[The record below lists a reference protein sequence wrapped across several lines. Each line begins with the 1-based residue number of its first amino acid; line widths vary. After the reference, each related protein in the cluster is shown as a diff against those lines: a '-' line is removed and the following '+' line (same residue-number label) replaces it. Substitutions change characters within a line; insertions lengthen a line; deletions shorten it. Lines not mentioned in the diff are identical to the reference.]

1 MLDKYCSFCLTALR
15 NCHQAR
21 LLQVIALSQALVY
34 KTPFNRSP
42 PMTAHKALP
51 HAQPTD
57 VGLCPERAQ
66 RLMDVL
72 RREVASGRL
81 PGAVA
86 MIARR
91 GQIGLFEAVGQQDP
105 ATGTPMKTDSIFRIY
120 SMTKPVVSVAVMMLV
135 ERGQLLLS
143 DPVSRWLPE
152 YANQKVATANG
163 LEPVRQ
169 EATVQDLLRHTAGLT
184 YEFLGD
190 SAVQRQYGAVK
201 IASRERTNAEFS
213 QTLAAVPLQFQPG
226 TVWAYSRAT
235 DVLGRLIEVVSGQ
248 GLGAFLQAEI
258 FGPLG
263 MVDTGFA
270 VPPEQQHRIAEPF
283 AHDPDGGVPMKVL
296 EPRQVPAMEGGGGGL
311 MSTAMDYTRFLQCLR
326 NRGELDGVR
335 LLGPHTVDY
344 MTADHLG
351 GIPADGTLLPP
362 GHGFGLGFAV
372 RTHPGLSPVPGSV
385 GLYYWGGIAGTTF
398 FVDPA
403 LDMYAMLMIQAP
415 NQRDY
420 YRPLFRDLVYAALL

>member
-1 MLDKYCSFCLTALR
+1 
-15 NCHQAR
+15 
-21 LLQVIALSQALVY
+21 
-34 KTPFNRSP
+34 
-42 PMTAHKALP
+42 MTTHPALP
-51 HAQPTD
+51 QAHPAD
-57 VGLCPERAQ
+57 VGLCPERTQ
-66 RLMDVL
+66 RLMHVL

-91 GQIGLFEAVGQQDP
+91 GQIALMEAVGQQDP
-105 ATGTPMKTDSIFRIY
+105 AKGTPMQTDSIFRIY

-135 ERGQLLLS
+135 ERGLLLLS

-152 YANQKVATANG
+152 YTHQQVATANG
-163 LEPVRQ
+163 LEPVKQ
-169 EATVQDLLRHTAGLT
+169 AATVQDLLRHTAGLT
-184 YEFLGD
+184 YEFLGT
-190 SAVQRQYGAVK
+190 SPVQQQYGHVK

-213 QTLAAVPLQFQPG
+213 QTLAAMPLQFQPG
-226 TVWAYSRAT
+226 SVWAYSRAT
-235 DVLGRLIEVVSGQ
+235 DVLGRLVEVVSGH
-248 GLGAFLQAEI
+248 GLGAFLQTEI

-270 VPPEQQHRIAEPF
+270 VPPEQHHRIAEPF

-296 EPRQVPAMEGGGGGL
+296 EPRDVPAMEGGGGGL
-311 MSTAMDYTRFLQCLR
+311 MSTAMDYARFLQCLR
-326 NRGELDGVR
+326 NRGELNGVR

-372 RTHPGLSPVPGSV
+372 RTHLGLSPVPGSV

-403 LDMYAMLMIQAP
+403 LDMVAMLMIQAP

>member
-1 MLDKYCSFCLTALR
+1 
-15 NCHQAR
+15 
-21 LLQVIALSQALVY
+21 
-34 KTPFNRSP
+34 
-42 PMTAHKALP
+42 MTAHKALP

-57 VGLCPERAQ
+57 VGLCPNRTQ

-86 MIARR
+86 MVARK
-91 GQIGLFEAVGQQDP
+91 GQIALFEAVGQQDP
-105 ATGTPMKTDSIFRIY
+105 GTGTPMKTDSIFRIY

-152 YANQKVATANG
+152 YANQQVATAKG

-190 SAVQRQYGAVK
+190 SSVQRQYGAVK

-213 QTLAAVPLQFQPG
+213 QMLAALPLQFQPG

-235 DVLGRLIEVVSGQ
+235 DVLGRLVEVVSGQ

-258 FGPLG
+258 FDPLG

-372 RTHPGLSPVPGSV
+372 RTHLGLSPVPGSV

-403 LDMYAMLMIQAP
+403 LDMVAMLMIQAP

-420 YRPLFRDLVYAALL
+420 YRPLFRDLVYATLL

>member
-1 MLDKYCSFCLTALR
+1 M
-15 NCHQAR
+15 
-21 LLQVIALSQALVY
+21 
-34 KTPFNRSP
+34 TPHP
-42 PMTAHKALP
+42 ALP
-51 HAQPTD
+51 HARPAD
-57 VGLCPERAQ
+57 VGLCPERTQ

-86 MIARR
+86 MVARK
-91 GQIGLFEAVGQQDP
+91 GQIALFEAVGQQDP
-105 ATGTPMKTDSIFRIY
+105 ATGKPMQTDSIFRIY

-152 YANQKVATANG
+152 FANQQVATAHG
-163 LEPVRQ
+163 LEPVRNP
-169 EATVQDLLRHTAGLT
+169 ATVQDLLRHTAGLT
-184 YEFLGD
+184 YEFLGT
-190 SAVQRQYGAVK
+190 SPVQQQYGQVK

-213 QTLAAVPLQFQPG
+213 QTLAALPLQFQPG
-226 TVWAYSRAT
+226 SVWAYSRAT
-235 DVLGRLIEVVSGQ
+235 DVLGRLVEVVSGQ

-270 VPPEQQHRIAEPF
+270 VPPDQQHRIAEPF

-296 EPRQVPAMEGGGGGL
+296 EPRDLPAMEGGGGGL

-326 NRGELDGVR
+326 NRGELNGVR
-335 LLGPHTVDY
+335 LLGPHTVDF

-351 GIPADGTLLPP
+351 NIPADGTLLPP

-372 RTHPGLSPVPGSV
+372 RTHLGLSPVPGSV

-398 FVDPA
+398 FVDPQ
-403 LDMYAMLMIQAP
+403 LDMVAMLMIQAP

>member
-1 MLDKYCSFCLTALR
+1 
-15 NCHQAR
+15 
-21 LLQVIALSQALVY
+21 
-34 KTPFNRSP
+34 
-42 PMTAHKALP
+42 
-51 HAQPTD
+51 
-57 VGLCPERAQ
+57 
-66 RLMDVL
+66 MDVL

-86 MIARR
+86 MVARR
-91 GQIGLFEAVGQQDP
+91 GQIALFEAVGQQDP
-105 ATGTPMKTDSIFRIY
+105 ATGTPMQTDSIFRIY
-120 SMTKPVVSVAVMMLV
+120 SMTKPVVSVAVMMLI

-143 DPVSRWLPE
+143 DPVSRWMPE
-152 YANQKVATANG
+152 YANQQVATAQG

-213 QTLAAVPLQFQPG
+213 QTLAAMPLQFQPG
-226 TVWAYSRAT
+226 SVWAYSRAT
-235 DVLGRLIEVVSGQ
+235 DVLGRLVEVVSGQ

-270 VPPEQQHRIAEPF
+270 VPPEQHHRIAEPF

-351 GIPADGTLLPP
+351 RIPADGTLLPP

-372 RTHPGLSPVPGSV
+372 RTHLGLSPVPGSV

-403 LDMYAMLMIQAP
+403 LDMYAMLMVQAP

>member
-1 MLDKYCSFCLTALR
+1 MITR
-15 NCHQAR
+15 H
-21 LLQVIALSQALVY
+21 
-34 KTPFNRSP
+34 T
-42 PMTAHKALP
+42 ALP
-51 HAQPTD
+51 HARPTD
-57 VGLCPERAQ
+57 VGLCPDRTQ

-105 ATGTPMKTDSIFRIY
+105 GTGTQMQTDSIFRIY

-152 YANQKVATANG
+152 YANQQVATAQG

-169 EATVQDLLRHTAGLT
+169 AATVQDLLRHTAGLT

-190 SAVQRQYGAVK
+190 STVQRQYEAVK
-201 IASRERTNAEFS
+201 IASREWTNAEFS
-213 QTLAAVPLQFQPG
+213 QTLAALPLQFQPG

-235 DVLGRLIEVVSGQ
+235 DVLGRLVEVVSGQ

-270 VPPEQQHRIAEPF
+270 VPPEHHHRIAEPF
-283 AHDPDGGVPMKVL
+283 EHDPDGGVPMKVIQ
-296 EPRQVPAMEGGGGGL
+296 PREVPAMESGGGGL
-311 MSTAMDYTRFLQCLR
+311 MSTPMDYARFLQCLR
-326 NRGELDGVR
+326 NWGELDGVR
-335 LLGPHTVDY
+335 LLSPQTLAY

-351 GIPADGTLLPP
+351 NIPSDGTLLPP

-372 RTHPGLSPVPGSV
+372 RTHLGLSPVPGSV

-398 FVDPA
+398 FIDPA

-420 YRPLFRDLVYAALL
+420 YRPLFRNLVYAALL

>member
-1 MLDKYCSFCLTALR
+1 
-15 NCHQAR
+15 
-21 LLQVIALSQALVY
+21 
-34 KTPFNRSP
+34 
-42 PMTAHKALP
+42 MTAHPALP
-51 HAQPTD
+51 IAHPTD
-57 VGLCPERAQ
+57 VGLCPERTQ

-72 RREVASGRL
+72 RREVTSGRL

-105 ATGTPMKTDSIFRIY
+105 GTGAPMKTDSIFRIY
-120 SMTKPVVSVAVMMLV
+120 SMTKPVVSVALMMLV

-152 YANQKVATANG
+152 YAKQQVATAKG

-169 EATVQDLLRHTAGLT
+169 AATVQDLLRHTAGLT

-190 SAVQRQYGAVK
+190 SPVQRQYGEVD
-201 IASRERTNAEFS
+201 IASRERSNAEFS
-213 QTLAAVPLQFQPG
+213 QTLAALPLQFQPG
-226 TVWAYSRAT
+226 TVWGYSRAT
-235 DVLGRLIEVVSGQ
+235 DVLGRLVEVVSGQ
-248 GLGAFLQAEI
+248 SLGAFLQAEI

-263 MVDTGFA
+263 MVETGFA

-283 AHDPDGGVPMKVL
+283 AHDPDGGVPMKVI
-296 EPRQVPAMEGGGGGL
+296 EPRQVPAMESGGGGL
-311 MSTAMDYTRFLQCLR
+311 MSTAMDYIRFLQCLR

-335 LLGPHTVDY
+335 LLSPHTVDF
-344 MTADHLG
+344 MTSDHLG
-351 GIPADGTLLPP
+351 NMPTDGIMLPP

-372 RTHPGLSPVPGSV
+372 RTHLGLAPVPGSV

-398 FVDPA
+398 FIDPA
-403 LDMYAMLMIQAP
+403 LDMYAMLLIQAP

-420 YRPLFRDLVYAALL
+420 YRPLFRNLVYAALL

>member
-1 MLDKYCSFCLTALR
+1 
-15 NCHQAR
+15 
-21 LLQVIALSQALVY
+21 
-34 KTPFNRSP
+34 
-42 PMTAHKALP
+42 MTEHKALP
-51 HAQPTD
+51 HAQPAD
-57 VGLCPERAQ
+57 VGLCPDRTQ

-105 ATGTPMKTDSIFRIY
+105 ATGTPMQTDSIFRIY

-152 YANQKVATANG
+152 YANQQVATASG

-169 EATVQDLLRHTAGLT
+169 AATVQDLLRHTAGLT

-190 SAVQRQYGAVK
+190 SAVQRQYGAVR

-235 DVLGRLIEVVSGQ
+235 DVLGRLVEVVSGQ

-263 MVDTGFA
+263 MMDTGFA
-270 VPPEQQHRIAEPF
+270 VPPDQHHRIAEPF

-351 GIPADGTLLPP
+351 GMPADGTLLPP

-372 RTHPGLSPVPGSV
+372 RTHLGLSPVPGSV

-420 YRPLFRDLVYAALL
+420 YRPLFRDLVYAALV

>member
-1 MLDKYCSFCLTALR
+1 MT
-15 NCHQAR
+15 NH
-21 LLQVIALSQALVY
+21 
-34 KTPFNRSP
+34 TPL
-42 PMTAHKALP
+42 A
-51 HAQPTD
+51 HAQPAD
-57 VGLCPERAQ
+57 VGLCPERTQ

-91 GQIGLFEAVGQQDP
+91 GQIGLFEAVGQQAP
-105 ATGTPMKTDSIFRIY
+105 GTSTPMQTDSIFRIY

-143 DPVSRWLPE
+143 DPVSRWMPE
-152 YANQKVATANG
+152 YANQQVATAHG

-169 EATVQDLLRHTAGLT
+169 TATVQDLLRHTAGLT

-213 QTLAAVPLQFQPG
+213 QTLAGVPLQFQPG

-235 DVLGRLIEVVSGQ
+235 DVLGRLVEVVSGQ
-248 GLGAFLQAEI
+248 GLGAFLQTEI

-270 VPPEQQHRIAEPF
+270 VPPDQHHRIAEPF

-372 RTHPGLSPVPGSV
+372 RTHLGLSSVPGSV

-403 LDMYAMLMIQAP
+403 LDMYAMLMVQAP

>member
-1 MLDKYCSFCLTALR
+1 
-15 NCHQAR
+15 
-21 LLQVIALSQALVY
+21 
-34 KTPFNRSP
+34 
-42 PMTAHKALP
+42 MTTHTALP
-51 HAQPTD
+51 HARPDD
-57 VGLCPERAQ
+57 VGLCPERTQ

-72 RREVASGRL
+72 QREVASGRL

-91 GQIGLFEAVGQQDP
+91 GQIALFEAIGQQDP
-105 ATGTPMKTDSIFRIY
+105 AAGTPMKTDSIFRIY

-143 DPVSRWLPE
+143 DPVSRWMPE
-152 YANQKVATANG
+152 YANQQVATAQG

-190 SAVQRQYGAVK
+190 SSVQRQYGAVK

-213 QTLAAVPLQFQPG
+213 QTLAAMPLQFQPG

-235 DVLGRLIEVVSGQ
+235 DVLGRLVEVVSGQ
-248 GLGAFLQAEI
+248 SLGAFLQSEI

-263 MVDTGFA
+263 MMDTGFA
-270 VPPEQQHRIAEPF
+270 VPPDQQQRIAEPF

-326 NRGELDGVR
+326 NRGELNGVR

-344 MTADHLG
+344 MTADHLC

-372 RTHPGLSPVPGSV
+372 RTHLGLTPVPGSV

-403 LDMYAMLMIQAP
+403 LDMYALLMIQAP